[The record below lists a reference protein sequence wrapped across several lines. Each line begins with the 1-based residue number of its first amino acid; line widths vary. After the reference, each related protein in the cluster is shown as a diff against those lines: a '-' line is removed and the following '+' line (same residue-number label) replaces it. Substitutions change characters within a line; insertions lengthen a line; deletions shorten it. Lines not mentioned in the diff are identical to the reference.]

1 MREGGKVSRDKEE
14 AMREVRKVRKRRGSN
29 ERRKGGEG
37 S

>member
-14 AMREVRKVRKRRGSN
+14 AMREVRKVKRGGSN